1 MKIRERVNKSKS
13 FEMDTYKMIKLLK
26 TKKNVLTCKLNVCLL
41 FMHTVYIGF
50 PLLGARDLLYI

>member
-1 MKIRERVNKSKS
+1 MNKSKS
-13 FEMDTYKMIKLLK
+13 FEMDTYKTIKLLK